1 MCRDS
6 IIMVEVQAYTL
17 TCNTETEGGIHY
29 GEVYHMYLYR
39 YQAKDD
45 SWVLF
50 GMDFKLQGIMYNI
63 KR

>member
-17 TCNTETEGGIHY
+17 TCKTETKGGIHY

-39 YQAKDD
+39 YQAKMILGFCLE
-45 SWVLF
+45 WILN
-50 GMDFKLQGIMYNI
+50 FKVSCMI
-63 KR
+63 